1 MPKSEDEREDT
12 VEPSAAKIPEYLVE
26 RLAPRSRDQVVIF
39 GGHLLQL
46 IGAIAVIY
54 VILHFLFKYW

>member
-1 MPKSEDEREDT
+1 MPKLDHEREDP

-54 VILHFLFKYW
+54 IVLHFLFKYW

>member
-1 MPKSEDEREDT
+1 MPKSDHEREDP

-46 IGAIAVIY
+46 TGAIAVIY
-54 VILHFLFKYW
+54 IILHFLFKYW